1 MAFGHRTYLDCA
13 AIWRRWKMHPT
24 WVPGVYSRFVPRK
37 AWVCRLNKFLGV
49 FHFPWNSGFA
59 RLCGLRDVH
68 VLSDA
73 DEPRRGLPH
82 EEVGGRVQAL
92 PPGCDCK
99 VAPNCA
105 GSIDKTKAFEFVLD
119 FAPSNAPEAIRQLYG
134 LIADNL
140 PAYKAMGP
148 AKRYEHLAGPMAST
162 RASPVARSRIC
173 WAITL
178 AAAVFH
184 FYRRTVGASAFH
196 GVIGAFVVSL
206 QASFRLRLVSVLPRA

>member
-1 MAFGHRTYLDCA
+1 
-13 AIWRRWKMHPT
+13 MHQT

-37 AWVCRLNKFLGV
+37 ARVRRLNKFLGV
-49 FHFPWNSGFA
+49 FHFLWNSGFA
-59 RLCGLRDVH
+59 RLCGLRDLP

-73 DEPRRGLPH
+73 CEPRRGLPH
-82 EEVGGRVQAL
+82 EEVRGRVQAL

-119 FAPSNAPEAIRQLYG
+119 FAPSNAPEVIRQLYG

-148 AKRYEHLAGPMAST
+148 AKRYEHLAGSFGFDA
-162 RASPVARSRIC
+162 RVARREVKNLLG
-173 WAITL
+173 WRPR
-178 AAAVFH
+178 F
-184 FYRRTVGASAFH
+184 F
-196 GVIGAFVVSL
+196 AFVADWLERSTFVGGNRGFCRVPPGVFSAVVS
-206 QASFRLRLVSVLPRA
+206 